1 MNTDKNIKRLNDHL
15 KSVNDG
21 VSLNDIKIVTME
33 RLLETHYPELHVLY
47 IKALYLEIKDFV
59 KDRPD
64 LHGFDD
70 DLN

>member
-1 MNTDKNIKRLNDHL
+1 MSSDKNINRLNEYL
-15 KSVNDG
+15 KAVNDG
-21 VSLNDIKIVTME
+21 VSLNDMKIATME

-47 IKALYLEIKDFV
+47 TKALYLEIKDFV

-70 DLN
+70 DLS